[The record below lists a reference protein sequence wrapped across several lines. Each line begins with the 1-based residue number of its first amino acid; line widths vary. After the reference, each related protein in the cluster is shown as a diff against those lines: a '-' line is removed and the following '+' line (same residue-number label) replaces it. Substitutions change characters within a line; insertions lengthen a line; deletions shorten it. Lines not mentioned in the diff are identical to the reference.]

1 MNMGLLNKDN
11 KGKTTSIIDVDTQ
24 SIYEMDILFANHI
37 SFGHS
42 TSILPEDG
50 LCIISGHGP
59 NNGLYVPTFSMY
71 VNLHGTLY
79 NFSLMLGGFMQR
91 ASKYC
96 IHTLSVVKILDPIV
110 TRFDNEGYLW
120 KVDMSETKSF
130 LIEQMKIYNY
140 ILMDCDKEEEKLFRQ
155 WLGVDLK
162 SVI

>member
-1 MNMGLLNKDN
+1 MGLLNKDN
-11 KGKTTSIIDVDTQ
+11 KGKTTSIINVDTL
-24 SIYEMDILFANHI
+24 SIDEMDILFANHI

-59 NNGLYVPTFSMY
+59 NNGLYVPMFSMY

-91 ASKYC
+91 TRKYC

-110 TRFDNEGYLW
+110 TRFGNEGYLW
-120 KVDMSETKSF
+120 KVDMSEAKAF
-130 LIEQMKIYNY
+130 LIEQMKIYNS
-140 ILMDCDKEEEKLFRQ
+140 ILICDKEEGKLFQQ